1 MLSILNKLARN
12 PYMYGV
18 VRSRLIRS
26 TLHTSQSYLSLK
38 FRKANSFSD
47 IEFAFKIARQEN
59 WGMALGDKECY
70 FAADPEGFFIGELNG
85 KKVCS
90 LSMIK
95 YPRSKLAVMGFG
107 ITVPEY
113 RERGYL
119 REIAKHVRQ
128 SAPEE
133 YCIQG
138 DALKYL
144 IPFLQN
150 EIGLR
155 NFGWVNLCSIV
166 NSKNAVDLLK
176 TYGNNSSISLRPAV
190 EIDCEQLSNY
200 EEDVIRIYR
209 KSFLQK
215 WISFPG
221 RKGWVALNAK
231 GTIVGFV
238 VSREIL
244 QPKHTHKV
252 APLYADTP
260 EVACCLLNQISKEI
274 FTENELNKMYFD
286 IPIGNRYAVQL
297 IKNAMGARVLWELT
311 RVSTKEPLQKCINRI
326 YAIASNTAG

>member
-1 MLSILNKLARN
+1 MLSLLNKLARN

-18 VRSRLIRS
+18 VRSRFIRS
-26 TLHTSQSYLSLK
+26 TLHTSQSHLSFK
-38 FRKANSFSD
+38 VRKANSLED

-70 FAADPEGFFIGELNG
+70 FAADPEGFFIGELDG
-85 KKVCS
+85 KKICS
-90 LSMIK
+90 ASMIK
-95 YPRSKLAVMGFG
+95 YPRSKLVVMGFT
-107 ITVPEY
+107 ITLPGY

-119 REIAKHVRQ
+119 REIAQHVMQ
-128 SAPEE
+128 YVPEG
-133 YCIQG
+133 YSIQG
-138 DALKYL
+138 DVVKYL
-144 IPFLQN
+144 IPLFG
-150 EIGLR
+150 EISGTKD
-155 NFGWVNLCSIV
+155 FGWVNLCSIV

-176 TYGNNSSISLRPAV
+176 TYGNNSSISLRQAR

-221 RKGWVALNAK
+221 RKGWVAFNTK

-260 EVACCLLNQISKEI
+260 EIACCLLKHISQEI